1 MRALS
6 AWLAG
11 VCLLTV
17 ASLGS
22 REKKQLV
29 SLLRAFIPS
38 DQGPAL
44 RIYYLR
50 EALSQNTI
58 ILGVSASTYRF
69 WRDADLQFII
79 PAIEGLV
86 QVNEQTNPGDLGL
99 NPNTVVVN
107 FL

>member
-1 MRALS
+1 M
-6 AWLAG
+6 
-11 VCLLTV
+11 

-29 SLLRAFIPS
+29 LLLRAFIPS

-44 RIYYLR
+44 RIYYLPK
-50 EALSQNTI
+50 AVYQNTI

-69 WRDADLQFII
+69 WRDADFHFKI
-79 PAIEGLV
+79 PTIEGLV
-86 QVNEQTNPGDLGL
+86 QLNEQTNPDDLGL

>member
-1 MRALS
+1 M
-6 AWLAG
+6 
-11 VCLLTV
+11 

-29 SLLRAFIPS
+29 LLRAFIPS

-44 RIYYLR
+44 RIYYLPK
-50 EALSQNTI
+50 AVYQNTI

-69 WRDADLQFII
+69 WRDADFHFKI
-79 PAIEGLV
+79 PTIEGLV
-86 QVNEQTNPGDLGL
+86 QLNEQTNPDDLGL